1 MYASVFE
8 FFLTRKVLDSN
19 ECFFSL
25 YLIFGDL
32 FFIKVLGIFNIF
44 FHILN
49 LDITA

>member
-8 FFLTRKVLDSN
+8 FFLTRKFLDSN

-32 FFIKVLGIFNIF
+32 LGIINIF